1 MSTLKK
7 KKGANDPPVNKNRSD
22 TKNSKTASSIV
33 SPDSKS
39 SQKGSKGKK

>member
-22 TKNSKTASSIV
+22 TKNSKTAPSIV
-33 SPDSKS
+33 SDSKAG
-39 SQKGSKGKK
+39 QKGAKGKK

>member
-22 TKNSKTASSIV
+22 SKNVKAPSTIT
-33 SPDSKS
+33 DSKAS
-39 SQKGSKGKK
+39 AKGSKGKK